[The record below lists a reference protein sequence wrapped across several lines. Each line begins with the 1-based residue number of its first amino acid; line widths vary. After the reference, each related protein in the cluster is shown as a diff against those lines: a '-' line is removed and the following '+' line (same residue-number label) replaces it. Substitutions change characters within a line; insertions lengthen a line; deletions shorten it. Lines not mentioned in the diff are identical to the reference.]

1 MRGIVVLLALLAAGC
16 GGDSYVRLSSSGSP
30 TTGVST
36 GISTGG
42 SVYVQGSTSSSTFAA
57 LLAIGILAGA
67 SYASDQRQQGI
78 GMSYRG
84 SPFMAGGRS
93 VPVPELDA
101 TRRVNEQDCSKPIED
116 WSANLKCK

>member
-1 MRGIVVLLALLAAGC
+1 MRGVVVLLALLAAGC

-30 TTGVST
+30 ATGV
-36 GISTGG
+36 STGG

-67 SYASDQRQQGI
+67 SYASDQRQQEY
-78 GMSYRG
+78 GMSHRG
-84 SPFMAGGRS
+84 SPSMAGGWS
-93 VPVPELDA
+93 VPELDA
-101 TRRVNEQDCSKPIED
+101 SRRVNEQDCSRPIED